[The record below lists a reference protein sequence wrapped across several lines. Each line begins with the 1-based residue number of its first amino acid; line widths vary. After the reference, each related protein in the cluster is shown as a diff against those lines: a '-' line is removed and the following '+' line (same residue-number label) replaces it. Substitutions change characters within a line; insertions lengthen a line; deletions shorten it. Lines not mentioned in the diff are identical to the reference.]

1 MHFDERE
8 TGDFKIYT
16 GALEIQPT
24 GYRAAV
30 IISRVRGVAMP
41 REVYRDES
49 LAGGHAWPNARDALQ
64 YAMAL
69 GQRLVRERH
78 AAVA

>member
-16 GALEIQPT
+16 GALETQPL
-24 GYRAAV
+24 GYRAALV
-30 IISRVRGVAMP
+30 ISRVRGVAMP

-49 LAGGHAWPNARDALQ
+49 LAGGHAWPNARDALRGELLR
-64 YAMAL
+64 AL
-69 GQRLVRERH
+69 AQEAKRLSQRD
-78 AAVA
+78 